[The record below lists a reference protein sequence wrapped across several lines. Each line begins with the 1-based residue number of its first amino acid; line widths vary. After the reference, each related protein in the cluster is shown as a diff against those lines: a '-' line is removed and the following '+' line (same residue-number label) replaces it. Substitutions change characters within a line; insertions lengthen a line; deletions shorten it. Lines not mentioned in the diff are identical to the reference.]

1 MCCNAGGMVG
11 GARSEPL
18 GCSRDGG
25 PAAAMVGAS
34 GGFIVRYSL
43 RLFAAALLVHLYIR
57 TTYVGST
64 RNTRK
69 SFICCMPDL
78 VFCASMFH

>member
-34 GGFIVRYSL
+34 GGFIVRY
-43 RLFAAALLVHLYIR
+43 FAAALLVHLYTR

-69 SFICCMPDL
+69 YS
-78 VFCASMFH
+78 